1 MQAGPG
7 GPALR
12 TAAEELDAVMRDGK
26 PGARGDPHAER
37 FGVGLGQRPVHVH
50 NPPAPHTREV
60 MVGIHVG
67 VEAGVG
73 ARDLGGQT
81 LGDEE
86 PEVAVHRAQAH
97 AGQPAAHEAVDGLRG
112 GVRVTAPQDLED
124 DAAGP
129 GQAQAPGAEGRVGV
143 F

>member
-26 PGARGDPHAER
+26 PGARDDPHAER

-60 MVGIHVG
+60 MVGPGVG
-67 VEAGVG
+67 VEAGSWP
-73 ARDLGGQT
+73 GQFT
-81 LGDEE
+81 EQPRVDEQ
-86 PEVAVHRAQAH
+86 PEV
-97 AGQPAAHEAVDGLRG
+97 PVDGAQPHPWRSADDQSVDFLGG
-112 GVRVTAPQDLED
+112 GVRL
-124 DAAGP
+124 DAADHL
-129 GQAQAPGAEGRVGV
+129 E
-143 F
+143 

>member
-1 MQAGPG
+1 MQAGPR

-12 TAAEELDAVMRDGK
+12 TAAEELDAVVRDGK
-26 PGARGDPHAER
+26 PGARGDPYAER
-37 FGVGLGQRPVHVH
+37 FGVGLGQGPVHVH
-50 NPPAPHTREV
+50 DPAATHAGEV

-67 VEAGVG
+67 VEAGVR

-97 AGQPAAHEAVDGLRG
+97 AGQPAAHQTVDGLRR
-112 GVRVTAPQDLED
+112 GVRVAAPQDLED
-124 DAAGP
+124 DAAGA
-129 GQAQAPGAEGRVGV
+129 GQAQAAGRGAPSRS